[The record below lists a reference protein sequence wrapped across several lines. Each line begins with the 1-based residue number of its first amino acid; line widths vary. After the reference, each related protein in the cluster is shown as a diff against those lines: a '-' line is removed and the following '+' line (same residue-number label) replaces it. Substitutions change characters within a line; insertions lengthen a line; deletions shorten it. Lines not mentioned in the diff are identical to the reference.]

1 MATKKMKFDALTS
14 YFENGILYGEDVLAT
29 LADGTEFTY
38 QDAVELMKQC
48 AANCVRKVNE
58 EKAKA
63 KAEEDAQLTAKLE
76 EVMTPGEGF
85 TLDTLK
91 EAMGIE
97 GLSTQ
102 RIRLLMDNIEDI
114 TAEKC
119 GREKIVY
126 RRS

>member
-1 MATKKMKFDALTS
+1 MKFDALTS

>member
-1 MATKKMKFDALTS
+1 MATKKMKFEALAS
-14 YFENGILYGEDVLAT
+14 YLEHGILYGEDVLAT
-29 LADGTEFTY
+29 LPDGTKFTY
-38 QDAVELMKQC
+38 KDAAELMKKC
-48 AANCVRKVNE
+48 AEGCVRKVNE

-63 KAEEDAQLTAKLE
+63 KAEEDAQLTARLE
-76 EVMTPGEGF
+76 EVMTPGKAF
-85 TLDTLK
+85 TLDALK
-91 EAMGIE
+91 ETMGIE

-102 RIRLLMDNIEDI
+102 RIRLLMDNIEGI